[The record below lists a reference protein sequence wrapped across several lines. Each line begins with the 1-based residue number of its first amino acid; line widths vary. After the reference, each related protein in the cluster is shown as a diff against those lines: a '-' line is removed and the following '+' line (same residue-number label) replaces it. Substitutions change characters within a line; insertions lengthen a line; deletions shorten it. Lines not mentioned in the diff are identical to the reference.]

1 MRDFDLVVARA
12 TERLDL
18 AGEEPTRLFHG
29 RGHCF
34 EGYEDITVDWFAPHL
49 LVSAYGA
56 DVAGPQQLAAKLA
69 AAVPAQGGVCL
80 QVRDGRQTRAEIVS
94 GQVPDR
100 HVVCERGLNYLVRM
114 TRNQNVG
121 LFLDMAPVR
130 SWLREQAQGKRVL
143 NLFAFTC
150 AFSVAAMAG
159 GATLVV
165 NNDMAR
171 RPLDWGRENHRLN
184 GHDLNRVRMLPH
196 DLFKCWRKIRQLGP
210 YDLVIIDPP
219 TNQRGSFTAE
229 RDYARILRRL
239 PELSAPGARIL
250 ACLNSPFLNQD
261 FLAEQMARWCPAC
274 TPVASM
280 LPSADFP
287 DRYPD
292 RGLKMSLF
300 RYSP

>member
-1 MRDFDLVVARA
+1 MRDFDLVVAMA
-12 TERLDL
+12 TQRLAF

-34 EGYEDITVDWFAPHL
+34 EGYADITVDWFAPYL
-49 LVSAYGA
+49 LVSAYGD
-56 DVAGPQQLAAKLA
+56 DVAGPRRLAARLA
-69 AAVPAQGGVCL
+69 AAIPEQRGVCL
-80 QVRDGRQTRAEIVS
+80 QARDGRQTRTEIVS
-94 GQVPDR
+94 GQVPDQ
-100 HVVCERGLNYLVRM
+100 HVVCERGLKYLVRM

-121 LFLDMAPVR
+121 LFLDMAPMR
-130 SWLREQAQGKRVL
+130 AWLREQDAGKRVL

-150 AFSVAAMAG
+150 AFSVAAVAG
-159 GATLVV
+159 GAKLVV

-171 RPLDWGRENHRLN
+171 RTLDWGRENHALN
-184 GHDLNRVRMLPH
+184 DHDPNRVRMLPH
-196 DLFKCWRKIRQLGP
+196 DLFKSWRKIAQFGP

-219 TNQRGSFTAE
+219 TNQRGSFTA
-229 RDYARILRRL
+229 DKHYGQMLKRL
-239 PELSAPGARIL
+239 PEFAAPGAQIL

-261 FLAEQMARWCPAC
+261 FLSEQMSRWCPAC
-274 TPVASM
+274 RPVASM

>member
-1 MRDFDLVVARA
+1 MRDFDPVVALA
-12 TERLDL
+12 TERLSL
-18 AGEEPTRLFHG
+18 AGKEPTRLFHG
-29 RGHCF
+29 RGHCY
-34 EGYEDITVDWFAPHL
+34 EGYEDITVDWFAPYL
-49 LVSAYGA
+49 LVSAYGD
-56 DVAGPQQLAAKLA
+56 DVAGPGQLAARLA
-69 AAVPAQGGVCL
+69 AAVPAQSGVCL
-80 QVRDGRQTRAEIVS
+80 QVRDGRQTRAEIVC

-100 HVVCERGLNYLVRM
+100 HVVCERGLNHLVRM

-130 SWLREQAQGKRVL
+130 GWLREQAEGKRVL

-150 AFSVAAMAG
+150 AFSVAAIAG
-159 GATLVV
+159 GAKLVV

-171 RPLDWGRENHRLN
+171 RALEWGRENHRLN
-184 GHDLNRVRMLPH
+184 DHDPKRVRMLPH
-196 DLFKCWRKIRQLGP
+196 DLFKSWRKIRQFGP

-219 TNQRGSFTAE
+219 TNQRGSFTAD
-229 RDYARILRRL
+229 RHYAQILRRL
-239 PELSAPGARIL
+239 PEFAAPGAHIL

-261 FLAEQMARWCPAC
+261 FLGEQMSRWCPAC
-274 TPVASM
+274 RPIASM
-280 LPSADFP
+280 LPSSDFP